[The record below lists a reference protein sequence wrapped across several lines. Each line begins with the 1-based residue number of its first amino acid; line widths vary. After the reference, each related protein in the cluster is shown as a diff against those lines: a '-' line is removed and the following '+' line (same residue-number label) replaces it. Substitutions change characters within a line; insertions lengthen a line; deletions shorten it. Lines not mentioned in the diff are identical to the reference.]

1 MKVATYLASFIFFFA
16 VLLAVPAQ
24 AQEVSEPVVE
34 ASTPS
39 LASSTNSASAPGSV
53 EYLLKVTFGLSVVI
67 ALIFAIAWVFKRFGQ
82 LPLGGGEQFKVVAS
96 LVVGQRERLM
106 VVEIGGEQVLIGVAP
121 GQLVK
126 LHDIKNP
133 IEVLP
138 RAAAG
143 TVFAEKLKQALK
155 GRERP

>member
-1 MKVATYLASFIFFFA
+1 MKAAVYSVSFIFVCALLFGTP
-16 VLLAVPAQ
+16 VL
-24 AQEVSEPVVE
+24 AQEVSD
-34 ASTPS
+34 ASTVATP
-39 LASSTNSASAPGSV
+39 AATTPGGV
-53 EYLLKVTFGLSVVI
+53 EYLLKVTFGLAVVVV
-67 ALIFAIAWVFKRFGQ
+67 LIFMIAWAFKRFGQ

-138 RAAAG
+138 RANASSI
-143 TVFAEKLKQALK
+143 FADKLKQALK
-155 GRERP
+155 NREQS

>member
-1 MKVATYLASFIFFFA
+1 MKAAIYSAPLIIVCA
-16 VLLAVPAQ
+16 LLLGGAAH
-24 AQEVSEPVVE
+24 AQEAGVSTI
-34 ASTPS
+34 AT
-39 LASSTNSASAPGSV
+39 ATTATAPGSV
-53 EYLLKVTFGLSVVI
+53 EYLLKVTFGLAVVV
-67 ALIFAIAWVFKRFGQ
+67 ALIFMIAWAFKRFGQ

-133 IEVLP
+133 IDVLP
-138 RAAAG
+138 RANAG
-143 TVFAEKLKQALK
+143 SVFADKFKQALK
-155 GRERP
+155 NREPS

>member
-1 MKVATYLASFIFFFA
+1 MKAAIYSAPLIIVC
-16 VLLAVPAQ
+16 VLLLGMPVH
-24 AQEVSEPVVE
+24 AQEAGAPTI
-34 ASTPS
+34 AAAT
-39 LASSTNSASAPGSV
+39 TPGSV
-53 EYLLKVTFGLSVVI
+53 EYLLKVTFGLAVVVV
-67 ALIFAIAWVFKRFGQ
+67 LIFMIAWAFKRFGQ

-133 IEVLP
+133 IDVLP
-138 RAAAG
+138 RANAG
-143 TVFAEKLKQALK
+143 SVFADKFKQALK
-155 GRERP
+155 NREPS